1 MTDNDPIEG
10 KYLVFP
16 ARYLQLPRGSA
27 ALRENEQGAIT
38 KIDNDAIGTVTEKE
52 RIAIVL

>member
-16 ARYLQLPRGSA
+16 ASHLQLPRGSA
-27 ALRENEQGAIT
+27 ALWENEQCAIT
-38 KIDNDAIGTVTEKE
+38 EINNDAIGTEKAG
-52 RIAIVL
+52 IAIVL